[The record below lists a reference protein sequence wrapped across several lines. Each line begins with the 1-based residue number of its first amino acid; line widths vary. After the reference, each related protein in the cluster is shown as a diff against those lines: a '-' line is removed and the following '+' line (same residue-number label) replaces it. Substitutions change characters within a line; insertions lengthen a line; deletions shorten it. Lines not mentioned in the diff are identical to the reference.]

1 MYISNS
7 RENQDLFI
15 LSVLDKK
22 QNGTYLEIGSAR
34 PIRDNN
40 TYLLESQ
47 FNWKGISIDSDLNF
61 VEQFNHIRSNKCLHL
76 DATNAD
82 YDKIIQS
89 SNLSLHIDF
98 LQLDIDPPD
107 NTFKV
112 LTKIDFAKYSFSV
125 ITYEH
130 DLSSGGKEERIESRK
145 IIESHGYT
153 RVIGDVMH
161 GDVVFEDWYINEK
174 YMPNNNWKQF
184 VGENIKMDSGSINK
198 KYTDLFEDFLK

>member
-1 MYISNS
+1 M
-7 RENQDLFI
+7 
-15 LSVLDKK
+15 
-22 QNGTYLEIGSAR
+22 
-34 PIRDNN
+34 
-40 TYLLESQ
+40 
-47 FNWKGISIDSDLNF
+47 
-61 VEQFNHIRSNKCLHL
+61 

-89 SNLSLHIDF
+89 SNLGLHIDF

-184 VGENIKMDSGSINK
+184 VGENIKMDVGNINK
-198 KYTDLFEDFLK
+198 KYTDILEDLLK